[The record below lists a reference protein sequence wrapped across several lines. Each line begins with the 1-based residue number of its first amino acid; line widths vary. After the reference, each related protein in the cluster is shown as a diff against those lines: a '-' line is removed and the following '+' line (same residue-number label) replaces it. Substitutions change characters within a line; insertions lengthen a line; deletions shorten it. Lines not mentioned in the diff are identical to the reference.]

1 MPRTPIPIPLGFY
14 TSDSLPFSAQRCV
27 GWIPTVAEGP
37 ALNTAKLMQPLG
49 IKQFSDTLVPGGR
62 GGLEFDGVPFFVNG
76 NSLVSISSSGVITN
90 HGTIPGS
97 GRVSMA
103 NSTLHLVIVVPGS
116 SAFVFT
122 KSTSALSQI
131 TDPDFIVSDTV
142 VFKDTFFVFTTSDGT
157 RFFHSELNDPLDFNA
172 LDFGTSEINPDPII
186 AGHVN
191 HNELFILNSETIEL
205 FQNIGGSGFVFQ
217 RIPGANIQK
226 GCFARSSVVEF
237 DNSFCFIG
245 GGENEKA
252 AVWKVAGSSS
262 AVKISTDA
270 IDSEIQKF
278 TEDEI
283 ADSFAMTYA
292 ERGQFLALFTFKSE
306 RIPSRTFIYNA
317 TASALSGQKVW
328 FEAQSGLSA
337 EGNNWQVAAIVKAYG
352 KLLVS
357 DLTTGLIGE
366 LDKATLSYYG
376 DPILRSATT
385 QPFNQDG
392 LPLFA
397 GEFEAT
403 FENGVGLTTG
413 QGSDPQVIYS
423 YSDNGGREPFLGN
436 TKRSIGK
443 IGRFEQR
450 SIWRR
455 QGRFPV
461 ARTIRLI
468 VTEPVVANLL
478 KLAAT
483 PEVGTQ

>member
-1 MPRTPIPIPLGFY
+1 MPRTSIPIPLGFY

-27 GWIPTVAEGP
+27 GWIPVVAEGP
-37 ALNTAKLMQPLG
+37 SLNNAKLMQPLG
-49 IKQFSDTLVPGGR
+49 IKQFADTLVPGGR
-62 GGLEFDGVPFFVNG
+62 GGLEFDGAPFFVNG
-76 NSLVSISSSGVITN
+76 NSLVSISSTGVTTN

-103 NSTLHLVIVVPGS
+103 NSTLHIVIVVPGS

-122 KSTSALSQI
+122 KSTSTLSQI

-157 RFFHSELNDPLDFNA
+157 RFFHSELNDPLDFDA

-226 GCFARSSVVEF
+226 GCFARSSVIEF

-306 RIPSRTFIYNA
+306 RIPSRTFIYNS
-317 TASALSGQKVW
+317 T
-328 FEAQSGLSA
+328 
-337 EGNNWQVAAIVKAYG
+337 
-352 KLLVS
+352 
-357 DLTTGLIGE
+357 
-366 LDKATLSYYG
+366 
-376 DPILRSATT
+376 RS
-385 QPFNQDG
+385 
-392 LPLFA
+392 
-397 GEFEAT
+397 
-403 FENGVGLTTG
+403 
-413 QGSDPQVIYS
+413 
-423 YSDNGGREPFLGN
+423 
-436 TKRSIGK
+436 
-443 IGRFEQR
+443 
-450 SIWRR
+450 
-455 QGRFPV
+455 
-461 ARTIRLI
+461 
-468 VTEPVVANLL
+468 
-478 KLAAT
+478 
-483 PEVGTQ
+483 